1 MDIPDIIISRLP
13 RYLHILE
20 YLSRQ
25 GIQTTSSQEMGVL
38 LGLSSAQ
45 IRKDLSQFGEFGK
58 QGTGYEIPFLIQQL
72 RNILKVNQTWK
83 IALVGAG
90 DLGHAI
96 ARYQGFENRG
106 FYIAAVFDK
115 DPEKI
120 GRSIGTL
127 RIEDIKTLAPRIREE
142 GIRIAM
148 LTVPAAEA
156 QAVTNDL
163 VVAGIQAI
171 LNYAPV
177 VLKVPTGVLVKDI
190 DPINS
195 LQHMTYY
202 VGK

>member
-1 MDIPDIIISRLP
+1 MGEIPDIIIGRLP
-13 RYLHILE
+13 RYLHTLE
-20 YLSRQ
+20 HLMRQ
-25 GIQTTSSQEMGVL
+25 GIQTTSSQELGRL

-58 QGTGYEIPFLIQQL
+58 QGTGYAISFLVQQL
-72 RNILKVNQTWK
+72 RAILNVNQTWQ

-106 FYIAAVFDK
+106 FFIAAVFDK
-115 DPEKI
+115 DPQKI
-120 GRSIGTL
+120 GQSIGTL
-127 RIEDIKTLAPRIREE
+127 VVEDSRKIPERVRELGIKV
-142 GIRIAM
+142 AM
-148 LTVPAAEA
+148 LTVPAADA
-156 QAVTNDL
+156 QAVVDL
-163 VVAGIQAI
+163 LVESGVQAI

-177 VLKVPTGVLVKDI
+177 VLKVPGGVHVKDI

-202 VGK
+202 IG